1 MKHIVKCF
9 CCDKEFE
16 VKRGE
21 TGADMICPECGT
33 ANNIRDIIERIE
45 DEKNIGP
52 DLQAIKNFEI
62 SEHPLLNELSEEEYM
77 KFALENKNK
86 AVRIVLGIILFII
99 IAVVVFFGFIIYIG
113 SHF

>member
-1 MKHIVKCF
+1 MIYVVKCF
-9 CCDKEFE
+9 YCEHEFK

-21 TGADMICPECGT
+21 TGADMMCPECGK
-33 ANNIRDIIERIE
+33 ANSIRDVIERIE
-45 DEKNIGP
+45 DEKTVDP
-52 DLQAIKNFEI
+52 DLQAIKDFDI

>member
-1 MKHIVKCF
+1 MKYIVKCYS
-9 CCDKEFE
+9 CEQEFQ

-45 DEKNIGP
+45 EEKPIDP
-52 DLQAIKNFEI
+52 DLQAIKDFDI
-62 SEHPLLNELSEEEYM
+62 SEHPLLIELSEEEYM
-77 KFALENKNK
+77 KFALENK

-99 IAVVVFFGFIIYIG
+99 IAVVVFFGYIIYIAG
-113 SHF
+113 RL

>member
-1 MKHIVKCF
+1 MIYVVKCYS
-9 CCDKEFE
+9 CEQEFK

-21 TGADMICPECGT
+21 TGADMICPECG
-33 ANNIRDIIERIE
+33 AVNNIRDVIERIE
-45 DEKNIGP
+45 EEKAIDP
-52 DLQAIKNFEI
+52 DLQAIKDFDI